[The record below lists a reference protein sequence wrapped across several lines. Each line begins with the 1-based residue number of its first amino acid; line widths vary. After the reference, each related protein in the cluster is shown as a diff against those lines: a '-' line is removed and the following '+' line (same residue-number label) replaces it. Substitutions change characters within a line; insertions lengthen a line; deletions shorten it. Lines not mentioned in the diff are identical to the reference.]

1 MFAEA
6 RVGGN
11 NAVASPVCRQSLRAA
26 WACTAGCLDGGR
38 LPERPVKR
46 PPPSRAMDEKGDAHE
61 HCDGGSGRPRAA
73 EVSGR
78 EASDRV
84 RSRFGSAG
92 RRMRRPM
99 PGHVRNRG
107 PSPGDA
113 ARDRDVR
120 MGRPNRMEG
129 GIDELGC
136 ADGPHGREARGP
148 LQAMGARRQADE
160 AVGA

>member
-11 NAVASPVCRQSLRAA
+11 NAVASPACRQSL
-26 WACTAGCLDGGR
+26 
-38 LPERPVKR
+38 
-46 PPPSRAMDEKGDAHE
+46 
-61 HCDGGSGRPRAA
+61 RAA

-113 ARDRDVR
+113 ARGRDVR

-129 GIDELGC
+129 I
-136 ADGPHGREARGP
+136 AAFDGSGKEESMNSDARMDRMAAKLAALYRQWVLDGRPTRPSGRENRSGK
-148 LQAMGARRQADE
+148 E
-160 AVGA
+160 S